1 MKFRKS
7 FLMLANW
14 KRGLGRANERT
25 RDRQIQCPE
34 GSNSSCW
41 GCQNIGTFVQMRR
54 FAFH

>member
-41 GCQNIGTFVQMRR
+41 GCQNIGTFVQRRR